1 MTRMAELSE
10 DKCWAN
16 FTWEKGTVWASRQG
30 FKYQS
35 NEFGLYPEV
44 NRELL
49 KDFKQI
55 IRGYLSLNRD

>member
-1 MTRMAELSE
+1 MGERGSLGIET
-10 DKCWAN
+10 
-16 FTWEKGTVWASRQG
+16 G

-44 NRELL
+44 SRELL

-55 IRGYLSLNRD
+55 IRGYLSLNHD